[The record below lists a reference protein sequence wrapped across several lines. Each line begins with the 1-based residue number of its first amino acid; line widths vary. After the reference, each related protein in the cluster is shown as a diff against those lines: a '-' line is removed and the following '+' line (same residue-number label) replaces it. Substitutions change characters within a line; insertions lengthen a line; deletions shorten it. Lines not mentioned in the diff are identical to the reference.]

1 MRAGAAARTV
11 DDMARRIRIS
21 VPGAS
26 YHVTTR
32 GNDQRRIYFGNW
44 SGRLFVRE
52 LDRAAR
58 RYGWRVFAYCLMSNH
73 YYLILETG
81 EDGLSQGMC
90 ELNGR
95 FARASNWVNQRSNHL
110 FGARFYDGPLDGD
123 EAWLGALRYV
133 LLNPVRSSTGCR
145 DPRQWRFSSLR
156 ATLGREHPPACLD
169 VGEVLARFGRHP
181 SSAREH
187 LWAYLKEEW
196 LAGPPPDVAGR
207 SATS

>member
-1 MRAGAAARTV
+1 MRIEAPAHTV
-11 DDMARRIRIS
+11 AVMSRRPRIS
-21 VPGAS
+21 IPGES

-32 GNDQRRIYFGNW
+32 GNDRQRIYFGNW

-73 YYLILETG
+73 YHLLLESG

-95 FARASNWVNQRSNHL
+95 LARISNRVNERKNHL
-110 FGARFYDGPLDGD
+110 FGARFYSGPLEDD
-123 EAWLGALRYV
+123 EAWNGALGYV
-133 LLNPVRSSTGCR
+133 LLNPVRSRTGCT
-145 DPRQWRFSSLR
+145 DPRRWRWSSLR

-169 VGEVLARFGRHP
+169 VGEVLGRFGRNPDHG
-181 SSAREH
+181 SEQ
-187 LWAYLKEEW
+187 LWTFLKDAW
-196 LAGPPPDVAGR
+196 LSNPVPGTEKGAA
-207 SATS
+207 